1 MVEAQQAPL
10 RIDALSH
17 SYDRRVSILEGV
29 NLSVGAGELVAVLGA
44 SGSGKTTLLRAVA
57 GFVTP
62 SGGSIRVGGEVV
74 AAEGR
79 ERVSAEK
86 RRVGMVFQDYAL
98 FGHMSVA
105 DNVAFGLYGQP
116 REVQRERVASLLALI
131 GLPEMGARRPA
142 QLSGGQ
148 QQRVALARALA
159 PRPRLLLLDEP
170 FANLDAVLRRGL
182 GDSIRDILR
191 QEQVSAM
198 LVTHDRREALGLAD
212 RVAVLGAVGDGQ
224 PATLL
229 QCDSPERV
237 YHEPGN
243 ALVATLT
250 GEVVFLPASLRADA
264 DSAETALGVLPL
276 SRHLSGASHVA
287 LRPEQLRFEPGEEG
301 PCEVTGRDFQGA
313 RYGLRV
319 RTPAGPVAL
328 EWSAGPAPSLG
339 QRGRVVVEG
348 RVWACRPH
356 P

>member
-1 MVEAQQAPL
+1 MGEALQTPL

-17 SYDRRVSILEGV
+17 SYDRRARVLEGV
-29 NLSVGAGELVAVLGA
+29 NLAVAAGELVAVLGA
-44 SGSGKTTLLRAVA
+44 SGSGKTTLLRSVA

-62 SGGSIRVGGEVV
+62 SGGSILVDGEVV
-74 AAEGR
+74 AADGR

-105 DNVAFGLYGQP
+105 DNIAFGLYGQP
-116 REVQRERVASLLALI
+116 REARRERVASLLALI
-131 GLPEMGARRPA
+131 GLSELGARRPA

-159 PRPRLLLLDEP
+159 PGPRLLLLDEP
-170 FANLDAVLRRGL
+170 FANLDAALRRGL

-212 RVAVLGAVGDGQ
+212 RVAVLGAPEAGQ
-224 PATLL
+224 AATLL

-237 YHEPGN
+237 YHEPAN

-250 GEVVFLPASLRADA
+250 GEVVFLPASLRSDG

-276 SRHLSGASHVA
+276 SRHISGASHVA
-287 LRPEQLRFEPGEEG
+287 LRPEQLRFEPDDDGA
-301 PCEVTGRDFQGA
+301 CEITGRDFQGA

-319 RTPAGPVAL
+319 KTPAGPVAL
-328 EWSAGPAPSLG
+328 EWSTGQAPVPG
-339 QRGRVVVEG
+339 QRGHVIVAG
-348 RVWACRPH
+348 QVWACSPH